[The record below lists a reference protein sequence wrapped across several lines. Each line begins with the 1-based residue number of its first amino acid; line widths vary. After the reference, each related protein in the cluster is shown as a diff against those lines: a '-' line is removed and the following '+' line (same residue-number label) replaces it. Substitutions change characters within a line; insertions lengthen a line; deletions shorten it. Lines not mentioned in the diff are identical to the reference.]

1 MGAVSDLGIGSAA
14 GVADQKRGAGKA
26 KQDARNHGRGADDID
41 CDRRGKGELM
51 FDGKGYAEYRRRQHE
66 YEREQWR
73 NASPEERER
82 RIQMR
87 KEYLFGS
94 FAHNSSWAYDIL
106 ECPHCQPGLELEVT
120 SYPSHFIC
128 LNCSHVCVVDKDSHI
143 TNGSGVMTFIEPLE
157 GLGDRYIH
165 YRW

>member
-1 MGAVSDLGIGSAA
+1 MGSNIVNAKDADDQRQDTGRATGDAKNRAGAADGI
-14 GVADQKRGAGKA
+14 DC
-26 KQDARNHGRGADDID
+26 GRGA
-41 CDRRGKGELM
+41 KGELM
-51 FDGKGYAEYRRRQHE
+51 FDGKGYAEHRRRQHE

-94 FAHNSSWAYDIL
+94 FLHNSSWAYDIL
-106 ECPHCQPGLELEVT
+106 ECPHCQLGLELKVCQ
-120 SYPSHFIC
+120 YPQHFLC
-128 LNCSHVCVVDKDSHI
+128 LNCNHVCVVDKDSHI

-157 GLGDRYIH
+157 GLGDRYKY